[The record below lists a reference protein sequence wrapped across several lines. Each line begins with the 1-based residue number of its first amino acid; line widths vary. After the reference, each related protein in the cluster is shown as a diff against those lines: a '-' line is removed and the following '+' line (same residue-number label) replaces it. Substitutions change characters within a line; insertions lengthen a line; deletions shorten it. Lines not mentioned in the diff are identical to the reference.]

1 MSWGNLA
8 GLGGDL
14 GSRALGTLLGGNALS
29 TTLGGSVLGLVG
41 LLLGSGGGLLLLG
54 VGDGLLASSL
64 TGLGA
69 LGAAL
74 LDNVKGGTDDSTLV
88 LHDTASA
95 LLGNLLYVRERSV
108 FHFAIARFFLIHFIG
123 NDIISLLL
131 RHHLAN
137 IKDRRMPAILVR

>member
-14 GSRALGTLLGGNALS
+14 GGRALSTLLGGNTSAS
-29 TTLGGSVLGLVG
+29 TTLGGSVLGLVS

-54 VGDGLLASSL
+54 VGDGLLAGSL

-95 LLGNLLYVRERSV
+95 LLGDLLYFRERSV
-108 FHFAIARFFLIHFIG
+108 FHFASIRFLIHFIG
-123 NDIISLLL
+123 NDIITLLL
-131 RHHLAN
+131 SHHLPN
-137 IKDRRMPAILVR
+137 IKDCRTRSILV